1 MGLFFFWHK
10 PAKILLNKQ
19 IVLFRLRPSQSA
31 SGLES
36 FLIMVENIFSL
47 WMKRC
52 LICHVIKKSVKWY
65 NETLFPSSAR
75 RLPDHLPVSRRC
87 ELLIVN
93 VHFKKVSCC
102 LACLLALTG
111 NLFLSPPFLCNYI

>member
-10 PAKILLNKQ
+10 PTKVSKNKQ

-47 WMKRC
+47 WMKKC
-52 LICHVIKKSVKWY
+52 LICHVIKNLLSGTMKLY
-65 NETLFPSSAR
+65 FPL
-75 RLPDHLPVSRRC
+75 LP
-87 ELLIVN
+87 EGFLII
-93 VHFKKVSCC
+93 C
-102 LACLLALTG
+102 
-111 NLFLSPPFLCNYI
+111 LSPEDVNC